1 MGLLFRLIS
10 SEKVFES
17 FKYALDVFD
26 ATLLANNIAIL
37 YKLEIM
43 RGFISID

>member
-26 ATLLANNIAIL
+26 AALLANIAIL

-43 RGFISID
+43 RGFISIN